1 MTWESFLIFSI
12 KIPNF
17 FSATQIYVRDLSIFA
32 TQSFIRLHHL
42 SHHEHPFFACNFS
55 FQNQNFLLF
64 HSPMHSLTLVKF
76 GSIDSHS
83 PMRGH
88 MGHPEASQGDLE
100 NQPVL

>member
-1 MTWESFLIFSI
+1 VKLRVNRLFKLAITSSFFNVEFL
-12 KIPNF
+12 
-17 FSATQIYVRDLSIFA
+17 
-32 TQSFIRLHHL
+32 
-42 SHHEHPFFACNFS
+42 FACKSLKNI
-55 FQNQNFLLF
+55 LLF
-64 HSPMHSLTLVKF
+64 HINCGDVIVKF

>member
-1 MTWESFLIFSI
+1 MFVSASSDINKISI
-12 KIPNF
+12 C
-17 FSATQIYVRDLSIFA
+17 VE
-32 TQSFIRLHHL
+32 LHKW
-42 SHHEHPFFACNFS
+42 PKPV
-55 FQNQNFLLF
+55 QGV
-64 HSPMHSLTLVKF
+64 VKF